1 MLVVHVLGVG
11 NSRREPESIRR
22 YNGEVQ
28 KTIARVQVCQPER
41 HGNCAWREGRIV
53 APRPSSM
60 IDYECRTATVDLDG
74 VDVGVS

>member
-1 MLVVHVLGVG
+1 
-11 NSRREPESIRR
+11 
-22 YNGEVQ
+22 VQ

-41 HGNCAWREGRIV
+41 HGNCARREGRIV